1 MTQKIKALENPELKA
16 LTTLIKAVCEFEGQI
31 MWDIILNPHNP
42 HQLGWFSYN
51 DGGHTIEL
59 DNLHNFVVTKY
70 YKALQYYDT
79 LYITAT
85 PDDYSVYISG
95 TPSEGLEYKEQMG
108 LHVHYSE

>member
-1 MTQKIKALENPELKA
+1 MALAKAFKSRKLKHLTQLVED
-16 LTTLIKAVCEFEGQI
+16 VCQFKNQI
-31 MWDIILNPHNP
+31 MWDISLNPYKPHN
-42 HQLGWFSYN
+42 LGWFSYN
-51 DGGHTIEL
+51 DGGHKIEH

-108 LHVHYSE
+108 LHVHYAE